1 MSETS
6 KPRRPLPVLFIYLI
20 LFLQGGF
27 IIVGA
32 VAEVVLSEAA
42 VLDAAG
48 VVALL
53 VLMVLTGV
61 ILILLG
67 FQIFRGSAAARAP
80 AMVLQ
85 LMIVILSA
93 SLMFSGGLGVGASGL
108 ALVPAAAALI
118 LLFIRPTQEW
128 LEGTAEPDPKDA

>member
-6 KPRRPLPVLFIYLI
+6 RPRRPLPVLFIYLI
-20 LFLQGGF
+20 LFLQGGL
-27 IIVGA
+27 IILGA
-32 VAEVVLSEAA
+32 VAEVLLSEAA

-48 VVALL
+48 VIALL

-67 FQIFRGSAAARAP
+67 FQIFRGSAAARTP

-93 SLMFSGGLGVGASGL
+93 SLLFSGGLSLGAASIV
-108 ALVPAAAALI
+108 LVPAAAALI
-118 LLFIRPTQEW
+118 MLFIRPTQEW
-128 LEGTAEPDPKDA
+128 LEGTAEPDPQDA